1 MNLVAL
7 FTIPQLILLFISYSF
22 LGWLMEVTFSFIL
35 TRKFVNRGFLWS
47 PICPMYGFGVL
58 LVLVL
63 LGAFKN
69 NIPLLY
75 IGSVIVTSLLELT
88 TGWLLELLFHQ
99 RWWDY
104 STRPL
109 NLNGYICLPFSLLWG
124 IGALIVIQVIHPIVS
139 AWVSLIPQQMT
150 NVLAIGMTLGLSLDV
165 ALTLSRLITLNKLL
179 SEIERYL
186 TLLNEGFENKI
197 DLLQSKSESVV
208 IDLRKRLVHQ
218 GKQYRRLLIA
228 FPDAVNTRSSSAL
241 SELKKIINE
250 RTGNKMKKILA
261 TLTLLVVLT
270 GCNLQIIDT
279 TWKYD
284 KAYINVGDQ
293 TIVCDVSSWKDYK
306 NSDMIQVKCKD
317 GRTFLG
323 HSSAIILQSGE

>member
-250 RTGNKMKKILA
+250 RTEK
-261 TLTLLVVLT
+261 
-270 GCNLQIIDT
+270 
-279 TWKYD
+279 
-284 KAYINVGDQ
+284 
-293 TIVCDVSSWKDYK
+293 
-306 NSDMIQVKCKD
+306 
-317 GRTFLG
+317 
-323 HSSAIILQSGE
+323 

>member
-1 MNLVAL
+1 MNLAAF

-75 IGSVIVTSLLELT
+75 IGSVIVTSMLELT

-104 STRPL
+104 SNRPL

-124 IGALIVIQVIHPIVS
+124 IGALIVILVIHPIVS
-139 AWVSLIPQQMT
+139 AWVSLIPQQMA

-179 SEIERYL
+179 SEIERYMA
-186 TLLNEGFENKI
+186 LLNEGFENKI

-228 FPDAVNTRSSSAL
+228 FPDAVHTRSSSAL
-241 SELKKIINE
+241 NELKKIINE
-250 RTGNKMKKILA
+250 RTEK
-261 TLTLLVVLT
+261 
-270 GCNLQIIDT
+270 
-279 TWKYD
+279 
-284 KAYINVGDQ
+284 
-293 TIVCDVSSWKDYK
+293 
-306 NSDMIQVKCKD
+306 
-317 GRTFLG
+317 
-323 HSSAIILQSGE
+323 